1 METCND
7 LIRDMT
13 LMLFKIFFF
22 FTFTFINLATYN
34 WGIAYNTQ
42 FIINRQINTGSVC
55 NTTFKTLFRLLQARR
70 IKEKR
75 KQMVY
80 IYIYIYILWMGEG
93 RSFHQPGTVSEN
105 VLESDIV
112 PLCDGITRHRSLVV
126 PRLLEKC
133 ECKQV
138 GGEAV
143 AVLYTSIS
151 VLNLMWAANGSHG
164 PFWAHWK
171 PVVLL
176 HSESWSS
183 KTTLRFLTELDE
195 WGSIIQGHDCFPTIA
210 MRM

>member
-1 METCND
+1 
-7 LIRDMT
+7 
-13 LMLFKIFFF
+13 
-22 FTFTFINLATYN
+22 
-34 WGIAYNTQ
+34 
-42 FIINRQINTGSVC
+42 
-55 NTTFKTLFRLLQARR
+55 
-70 IKEKR
+70 
-75 KQMVY
+75 
-80 IYIYIYILWMGEG
+80 MGEG

-126 PRLLEKC
+126 PRLLEKS
-133 ECKQV
+133 ECKQE
-138 GGEAV
+138 GAEAR

-151 VLNLMWAANGSHG
+151 VLNLMWAANSSHG

-210 MRM
+210 MRIAIVYMKRGLRSDPWEVKSDEKWFCLYFGLTNYF